1 MGNFPTCKIN
11 TFCLICKSD
20 SEKNGLTNPDLENDI
35 IQDCYDKNKEKFPI
49 NKDLIYTLNINAT
62 KIQDAYRNYKARRQK
77 QKELNK
83 NYLEPNLES
92 PLRIFKTISS
102 SKKMEI
108 NKTNSINY
116 LDKKDNI
123 EKKKIQNDLL
133 IIEKKIT
140 LNKNRIKTTGTFFS
154 NYSDTS
160 DVPKSA
166 ISLKPEIFGYFLRK
180 SNKTCNYIGEKDK
193 ITKKK
198 CGYGIVKW
206 DDKSQLFGYFKDN
219 KIYGICKFINSQNKS
234 TFIGEYE
241 NNIPKGYGKYKC
253 LDYEKEGYWEKYF
266 LNGIGYEMW
275 DDLSFYQGNYI
286 KNKKDGIGIYRW
298 PDQTIYHG
306 EWKDNKMSGF
316 GIIYYN
322 DKRCYHGEM
331 LNGNMN
337 GFGVFNWPNKH
348 MYIGFFK
355 YDLKSGFGIYT
366 WQMKPLNAFVG
377 FWEKGKQNGV
387 GAKIINGNF
396 KYGFWNNGKKEC
408 WLKGDWEI
416 NKYLNYKDF
425 VYKKFLYKNDLM
437 NLLKSLDL

>member
-20 SEKNGLTNPDLENDI
+20 CEKNILTNPDLENDI
-35 IQDCYDKNKEKFPI
+35 IQDFYDKKTEKFPI

-62 KIQDAYRNYKARRQK
+62 KIQEAYRNYKGNKQK
-77 QKELNK
+77 QN
-83 NYLEPNLES
+83 NSNNNNLEINIELQDNIPKAFAS
-92 PLRIFKTISS
+92 P
-102 SKKMEI
+102 KKI
-108 NKTNSINY
+108 HKTNSINY
-116 LDKKDNI
+116 LEKKEIIDKKIPNEI
-123 EKKKIQNDLL
+123 LTL
-133 IIEKKIT
+133 EKKIT
-140 LNKNRIKTTGTFFS
+140 LNKKRYNERGSFFS
-154 NYSDTS
+154 NYSDQSEMTKN
-160 DVPKSA
+160 V
-166 ISLKPEIFGYFLRK
+166 ISLKPEIYGYFLRK
-180 SNKTCNYIGEKDK
+180 SNKTFNYIGEKDK
-193 ITKKK
+193 KKK
-198 CGYGIVKW
+198 KKNGYGIVKW

-219 KIYGICKFINSQNKS
+219 KIYGICKFINSQKKS

-241 NNIPKGYGKYKC
+241 NNIPNGYGYYKC
-253 LDYEKEGYWEKYF
+253 PDYEKEGYWEKYF
-266 LNGIGYEMW
+266 LNGIGYEIW

-306 EWKDNKMSGF
+306 EWKDNQMSGF

-322 DKRCYHGEM
+322 DKRCYRGEM

-337 GFGVFNWPNKH
+337 GFGVFNWPNGH
-348 MYIGFFK
+348 MYVGFFK
-355 YDLKSGFGIYT
+355 RDLKSGFGIYT

-377 FWEKGKQNGV
+377 FWDKGKQNGV
-387 GAKIINGNF
+387 GAKVINGIF

-416 NKYLNYKDF
+416 KKYLTYKG
-425 VYKKFLYKNDLM
+425 YLYQKFFYKNDLM